1 LTAPLVA
8 QKYPTTNVYELDVGD
23 DLTSGELGLRSLWN
37 ACNQP
42 DQRGYDTLDYLT
54 GVMEMFYAN
63 TTHHLKSTL
72 GYKGLVHGSK
82 YVELLALHYITLHS
96 TLHYTTLHYTTLH
109 YTTLHYTTLHYTTLH
124 NTTQHTN

>member
-1 LTAPLVA
+1 MTAPLVA

-63 TTHHLKSTL
+63 ATHHLKSTL

-82 YVELLALHYITLHS
+82 YV
-96 TLHYTTLHYTTLH
+96 TTLHYTTPYH
-109 YTTLHYTTLHYTTLH
+109 TTQRSTPT
-124 NTTQHTN
+124 NTTTYLVG